1 MINLTGASGE
11 SPYAERAY
19 NLEELELPER
29 VQVSQFGVTGP
40 ARKGRRDL
48 KLRAFALDYD
58 GTIAQDGILNS
69 QVRAAIGEARA
80 RGLLVAL
87 VTGRILSD
95 LKQVAGDLG
104 FVDAVIA
111 ENGAVLAFPNGYS
124 RLIGQP
130 APALLLQELRR
141 RGVEFTMGQCVL
153 EADAAA
159 APEILSVVR
168 TLELPLVLLFNR
180 SRLMVLPQGVSKSV
194 GLRRA
199 LTVLRLSQHNAIAI
213 GDAEN
218 DHDLLAACEFGV
230 AVGWGSPAL
239 CRVADLVL
247 RGDGPEVVAGFI
259 RHAAGE
265 VELPRGRMHRYQVAL
280 GTSDDGRGM
289 ALGVSG
295 RNLLVAG
302 DPRSG
307 KSWITGLICEKLI
320 LQGYSVC
327 VIDPEGDYRTLES
340 LPGVVV
346 FGGEDPPPQL
356 PDVARAL
363 RHPDMSVVVD
373 LSHATRR
380 EKIDYLRSLLPM
392 VAAIRRS
399 TGLPHRIVID
409 EAHYFLNDP
418 RARELLDL
426 NLNAYTLVTYRPSD
440 LNADLRG
447 AIDAVLVK
455 RTTDPRE
462 LRTLLKMAGNQIP
475 DVEWKATLTA
485 LRPSQAALL
494 PGPVE
499 AEGKLQSFELLP
511 RLTSHVRHK
520 SKYFDLELIDE
531 LGFVFTADGKPLGA
545 AARTLKQFV
554 LDLKTYPVAVLEG
567 HAHRGDFSRWIA
579 DVFHDPALATDVRK
593 IEQRYR
599 LGHIRDLCSAIAR
612 AIEERYE
619 LSPDSVIPT
628 SALHAADLALCPKT

>member
-1 MINLTGASGE
+1 M
-11 SPYAERAY
+11 
-19 NLEELELPER
+19 
-29 VQVSQFGVTGP
+29 
-40 ARKGRRDL
+40 

-58 GTIAQDGILNS
+58 GTIAQDGVLNS

-80 RGLLVAL
+80 RGLVVAL
-87 VTGRILSD
+87 VTGRTLSD
-95 LKQVAGDLG
+95 LKRVAGDLG

-111 ENGAVLAFPNGYS
+111 ENGAVLSFPNGYS

-130 APALLLQELRR
+130 PPSSLLEELRR
-141 RGVEFTMGQCVL
+141 RGVDFTMGECIL
-153 EADAAA
+153 EADTAS
-159 APEILSVVR
+159 APEILSAVR
-168 TLELPLVLLFNR
+168 DLQLPLVLLFNR

-199 LTVLRLSQHNAIAI
+199 LTVLRLSQHNAIGI

-239 CRVADLVL
+239 CNVADLVL

-265 VELPRGRMHRYQVAL
+265 VKLPLGRMHRYQVAL
-280 GTSDDGRGM
+280 GTTDDGRAM

-295 RNLLVAG
+295 RNLLVSG

-307 KSWITGLICEKLI
+307 KSWITGLMCEKLI

-346 FGGEDPPPQL
+346 FGAEDPPPQL

-363 RHPDMSVVVD
+363 RHPDMSVVID
-373 LSHATRR
+373 LSHAARK

-426 NLNAYTLVTYRPSD
+426 DLNAYTLVTYRPSE

-447 AIDAVLVK
+447 TMDAILVK
-455 RTTDPRE
+455 RITDPRE
-462 LRTLLKMAGNQIP
+462 LGTLRKMAGGQIP
-475 DVEWKATLTA
+475 EAEWKASIRA

-494 PGPVE
+494 PGPAE
-499 AEGKLQSFELLP
+499 AEGKLQRFELLP
-511 RLTSHVRHK
+511 RLTAHVRHK
-520 SKYFDLELIDE
+520 AKYFDLELIED
-531 LGFVFTADGKPLGA
+531 LGFVFTADGKTLGP

-567 HAHRGDFSRWIA
+567 HVQRGDFSHWIMN
-579 DVFHDPALATDVRK
+579 VFHDPALATDVRK

-599 LGHIRDLCSAIAR
+599 LGHVGDLCSAIGA
-612 AIEERYE
+612 AIENRYE
-619 LSPDSVIPT
+619 LSADKFPAPAVITPTGAGDSDPVPLRLV
-628 SALHAADLALCPKT
+628 SSRDLP

>member
-1 MINLTGASGE
+1 V
-11 SPYAERAY
+11 R
-19 NLEELELPER
+19 
-29 VQVSQFGVTGP
+29 
-40 ARKGRRDL
+40 
-48 KLRAFALDYD
+48 LRALALDYD

-80 RGLLVAL
+80 RGLAVVL

-95 LKQVAGDLG
+95 LEQAAGDLG

-111 ENGAVLAFPNGYS
+111 ENGAVLAFPNDYS
-124 RLIGQP
+124 RLLGQP
-130 APALLLQELRR
+130 APAELLEELRR
-141 RGVEFTMGQCVL
+141 RRIEFTAGQCVL
-153 EADAAA
+153 EASAAS
-159 APEILSVVR
+159 APEILSVIR
-168 TLELPLVLLFNR
+168 DLELPLVLMFNR
-180 SRLMVLPQGVSKSV
+180 GRLMVLPQGVSKSV

-239 CRVADLVL
+239 CNVADLVL
-247 RGDGPEVVAGFI
+247 RGDGPAVVAGFI
-259 RHAAGE
+259 RQIASE
-265 VELPRGRMHRYQVAL
+265 VKLPPSRMHRFQVAL
-280 GTSDDGRGM
+280 GTTKDGRAV

-327 VIDPEGDYRTLES
+327 VVDPEGDYRTLES

-373 LSHATRR
+373 LSHATRK
-380 EKIDYLRSLLPM
+380 EKIDYLHALLPM
-392 VAAIRRS
+392 VAAIRKS

-426 NLNAYTLVTYRPSD
+426 KLNAYTLVTYRPSD

-462 LRTLLKMAGNQIP
+462 LRALRKMAGNQIP
-475 DVEWKATLTA
+475 DAEWKTSLKA
-485 LRPSQAALL
+485 LRPTQAALL
-494 PGPVE
+494 PGPAE
-499 AEGKLQSFELLP
+499 AEGNLQSFELLP

-520 SKYFDLELIDE
+520 AKYFDLELIEE
-531 LGFVFTADGKPLGA
+531 LGFLFTADAKPLGP

-554 LDLKTYPVAVLEG
+554 VALKTYPIGALEG
-567 HAHRGDFSRWIA
+567 HVHRGDFSRWIA
-579 DVFHDPALATDVRK
+579 DVFHDPALATDIRK
-593 IEQRYR
+593 IEERYR
-599 LGHIRDLCSAIAR
+599 LGHVRDLGGSIAAAID
-612 AIEERYE
+612 ERYE
-619 LSPDSVIPT
+619 LSPDNFTPSP
-628 SALHAADLALCPKT
+628 ALRAAACALSEKA